1 MTDKETNTQGNLM
14 FIGPCII
21 AIVEER
27 KTNLMSL
34 AILFHLL
41 CAQHISGIL
50 QAEACKTN
58 TTKYQPQQKLQH
70 TTN

>member
-1 MTDKETNTQGNLM
+1 VKV
-14 FIGPCII
+14 F
-21 AIVEER
+21 V
-27 KTNLMSL
+27 
-34 AILFHLL
+34 
-41 CAQHISGIL
+41 L